1 MFSNN
6 SFLCFCASIMDSMHN
21 DKELFLTQNSF
32 SEEILQQD
40 FSIDSTLDGLD
51 SDEIVMSLLHE
62 IYVQKN

>member
-62 IYVQKN
+62 IHVQKN